1 MGSARKFVVER
12 RTTEAVART
21 STTVVTDPNARIET
35 LDVLR
40 GLALFGMIV
49 VHFHQRF
56 RSDAAP
62 LNEWPGEWLI
72 GWVVWWGLEDKA
84 AAIFAF
90 LFGVGFAILLR
101 RASAADRPL
110 AAPYLRRLLVLAVA
124 GVVVEALTSFA
135 ILIQLALWG
144 VPLLFVRNWS
154 TRTLLVLVGVSV
166 LAEPL
171 FHLGRALNDVLNPA
185 TVAAAEEGGR
195 AGAAQAQTYAAEV
208 VQRLGRMQRSYIS
221 WPTLIPG
228 VTFTLFLLG
237 LLAVRHGVLD
247 APRRHVP
254 LIVSAMML
262 GLACWLAFWLVLPR
276 MPEAWYG
283 WSDNAW
289 PIRYGMGIV
298 ANQWLAFTYMGAV
311 ILLLAFRP
319 AWIRRLEPFGIT
331 GRMAFTNYVLQ
342 AAAVYYL
349 SSRFGPALRLRP
361 YLYVAGAVVLFSLL
375 ALFSR
380 LWLTRFRY
388 GPLEWAWR
396 AVTYLQVPR
405 IRAPGQ
411 ATTGHATP

>member
-1 MGSARKFVVER
+1 MGLARKFVVEQ

-21 STTVVTDPNARIET
+21 STSIVTDPTARIET

-56 RSDAAP
+56 RTDAAAVDG
-62 LNEWPGEWLI
+62 WPGEWLI

-101 RASAADRPL
+101 RASAAGRPL

-124 GVVVEALTSFA
+124 GVLVEVLTSFA
-135 ILIQLALWG
+135 ILIHLALWG

-185 TVAAAEEGGR
+185 AVAAAQDGAR
-195 AGAAQAQTYAAEV
+195 AGVAQAQTYGAEV
-208 VQRLGRMQRSYIS
+208 MQRLGRMQRRYIS
-221 WPTLIPG
+221 WRTLIPG

-247 APRRHVP
+247 APRRHVR
-254 LIVSAMML
+254 LIASAMIL
-262 GLACWLAFWLVLPR
+262 GLACWLGFWLVLPR

-319 AWIRRLEPFGIT
+319 AWIRRLDAFGVA
-331 GRMAFTNYVLQ
+331 GRMAFTNYVAQ

-349 SSRFGPALRLRP
+349 SSRFGLGLRLRP
-361 YLYVAGAVVLFSLL
+361 YYYVVGAIVLFSLL
-375 ALFSR
+375 SLFSR
-380 LWLTRFRY
+380 LWLARFRY
-388 GPLEWAWR
+388 GPLEWVWR
-396 AVTYLQVPR
+396 ALTYLEVPR
-405 IRAPGQ
+405 IRTAGPAATAP
-411 ATTGHATP
+411 ASS